1 MLLLRQYLA
10 LAERIIAFVF
20 SSCGVWSYK
29 PCLPA
34 PGAYALFT
42 QEVMLR
48 VENRGSFPSKLAS
61 KRCSEAWS
69 GMAESEKALWRTR
82 AQERK
87 KKQTEAYV
95 ELQGDAR
102 NRVSPPAGDD
112 ALPPVLVPSVPNGAV
127 FGVYV
132 VVSDPAACL
141 GFGSYGKVVVARHT
155 ALGHRVAVKVYFGN
169 DAELAQR
176 EFDVYEDLKA
186 LSGWDGPAL
195 AALAV
200 GTKSPTFSWL
210 AVTLF
215 GHGAAFP

>member
-10 LAERIIAFVF
+10 LTECIIALAF
-20 SSCGVWSYK
+20 SNCGVWSYK

-42 QEVMLR
+42 QHFMLL
-48 VENRGSFPSKLAS
+48 VENRGCAPSKNKAKQCS
-61 KRCSEAWS
+61 KAWS
-69 GMAESEKALWRTR
+69 DLAESAKEVWKTR
-82 AQERK
+82 AQECK

-95 ELQGDAR
+95 ELQGDAQV
-102 NRVSPPAGDD
+102 RVSSPAGDD
-112 ALPPVLVPSVPNGAV
+112 ALTLDLGRCVSNGAA
-127 FGVYV
+127 FGQYAV
-132 VVSDPAACL
+132 VPDPAACL
-141 GFGSYGKVVVARHT
+141 GVGSYGKVVIARHT
-155 ALGHRVAVKVYFGN
+155 KLGYRVAVKVYFDS

-176 EFDVYEDLKA
+176 EFDIYEDLKA

-195 AALAV
+195 TALAV
-200 GTKSPTFSWL
+200 GSDSPTVSWL